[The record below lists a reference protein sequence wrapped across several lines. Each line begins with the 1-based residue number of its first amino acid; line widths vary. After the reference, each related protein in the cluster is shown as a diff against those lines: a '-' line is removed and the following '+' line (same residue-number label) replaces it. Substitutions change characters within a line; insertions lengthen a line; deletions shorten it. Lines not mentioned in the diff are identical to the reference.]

1 MSNKDGMDMNKK
13 DDNITEEVL
22 ENNDLVEEFLEEEIV
37 EENKEPN
44 NVIEEIDTNPSF
56 FKRLLASLL
65 DQAILIGVAALLLVI
80 FNFLIGFIGFMVA
93 MPSPMLLI
101 FFGVL
106 NVFYIPVFERKNRR
120 TIGKRILAIG

>member
-22 ENNDLVEEFLEEEIV
+22 ENNDLVEEFLEEDIV
-37 EENKEPN
+37 EENNEPEK
-44 NVIEEIDTNPSF
+44 VIEEIDIKPSF
-56 FKRLLASLL
+56 LKRLLASLL
-65 DQAILIGVAALLLVI
+65 DQAILIGVAALLLVV